1 MNKPFSAAAGVFRE
15 HRLFSFCLGEKIM
28 GLKWTDSRAIA
39 EELYDNEPDL
49 DPTTLRMTELHAKIL
64 ALPDFDDNPQ
74 ASSEARL
81 EAILQIWIDERD

>member
-1 MNKPFSAAAGVFRE
+1 
-15 HRLFSFCLGEKIM
+15 M

-64 ALPDFDDNPQ
+64 ALPDFDDDPQ

>member
-1 MNKPFSAAAGVFRE
+1 
-15 HRLFSFCLGEKIM
+15 M

-64 ALPDFDDNPQ
+64 ALPDFDDDSQ

>member
-1 MNKPFSAAAGVFRE
+1 
-15 HRLFSFCLGEKIM
+15 M

-64 ALPDFDDNPQ
+64 ALPDFDDDVHTREHDLL
-74 ASSEARL
+74 AALCGGLLGLFHERGDGWVARL
-81 EAILQIWIDERD
+81 TAGKTPRSLRSA

>member
-1 MNKPFSAAAGVFRE
+1 
-15 HRLFSFCLGEKIM
+15 M

-64 ALPDFDDNPQ
+64 ALPDFDDDPQ

-81 EAILQIWIDERD
+81 EAILQIWIDERDSDRGQNS

>member
-1 MNKPFSAAAGVFRE
+1 
-15 HRLFSFCLGEKIM
+15 M

-64 ALPDFDDNPQ
+64 ALPDFDDDPQ

-81 EAILQIWIDERD
+81 EAILQIWINERD

>member
-1 MNKPFSAAAGVFRE
+1 
-15 HRLFSFCLGEKIM
+15 M

-39 EELYDNEPDL
+39 EDLYDNEPDL

-64 ALPDFDDNPQ
+64 ALPDFDDDPQ

>member
-1 MNKPFSAAAGVFRE
+1 
-15 HRLFSFCLGEKIM
+15 M

-64 ALPDFDDNPQ
+64 ALLDFDDDPQ

>member
-1 MNKPFSAAAGVFRE
+1 
-15 HRLFSFCLGEKIM
+15 M

-64 ALPDFDDNPQ
+64 ALPDFDDDTQ
-74 ASSEARL
+74 ASTEARL

>member
-1 MNKPFSAAAGVFRE
+1 
-15 HRLFSFCLGEKIM
+15 M

>member
-1 MNKPFSAAAGVFRE
+1 M
-15 HRLFSFCLGEKIM
+15 M

-64 ALPDFDDNPQ
+64 ALPDFDDDPQ

>member
-1 MNKPFSAAAGVFRE
+1 
-15 HRLFSFCLGEKIM
+15 M

-49 DPTTLRMTELHAKIL
+49 DPTTLRMTELHAKIM
-64 ALPDFDDNPQ
+64 ALPDFDDDPQ
-74 ASSEARL
+74 ASTEARL

>member
-1 MNKPFSAAAGVFRE
+1 
-15 HRLFSFCLGEKIM
+15 M
-28 GLKWTDSRAIA
+28 GLKWTDSRAVA

-64 ALPDFDDNPQ
+64 ALPDFDDDPQ
-74 ASSEARL
+74 ASTEARL

>member
-1 MNKPFSAAAGVFRE
+1 
-15 HRLFSFCLGEKIM
+15 M
-28 GLKWTDSRAIA
+28 GLKWTDSRAIV

-64 ALPDFDDNPQ
+64 ALPDFDDDPQ

>member
-1 MNKPFSAAAGVFRE
+1 
-15 HRLFSFCLGEKIM
+15 M

-39 EELYDNEPDL
+39 EEFYDNEPDL

-64 ALPDFDDNPQ
+64 ALPDFDDDPQ
-74 ASSEARL
+74 ASTEARL

>member
-1 MNKPFSAAAGVFRE
+1 
-15 HRLFSFCLGEKIM
+15 M

-49 DPTTLRMTELHAKIL
+49 DPTMLRMTELHAKIL
-64 ALPDFDDNPQ
+64 ALPDFDDDPQ
-74 ASSEARL
+74 ASTEARL

>member
-1 MNKPFSAAAGVFRE
+1 
-15 HRLFSFCLGEKIM
+15 M

-39 EELYDNEPDL
+39 EELYDNEL

-64 ALPDFDDNPQ
+64 ALPDFDDDPQ
-74 ASSEARL
+74 ASTEARL

>member
-1 MNKPFSAAAGVFRE
+1 
-15 HRLFSFCLGEKIM
+15 M

-64 ALPDFDDNPQ
+64 ALPDFDDDPQ
-74 ASSEARL
+74 ASTEVRL

>member
-1 MNKPFSAAAGVFRE
+1 
-15 HRLFSFCLGEKIM
+15 M

-64 ALPDFDDNPQ
+64 ALPDFDDDPQ
-74 ASSEARL
+74 ASSEARI

>member
-1 MNKPFSAAAGVFRE
+1 
-15 HRLFSFCLGEKIM
+15 M

-64 ALPDFDDNPQ
+64 ALPDFDDDPQ

-81 EAILQIWIDERD
+81 ETILQIWIDERD

>member
-1 MNKPFSAAAGVFRE
+1 
-15 HRLFSFCLGEKIM
+15 M

-49 DPTTLRMTELHAKIL
+49 DPTTLRMTELHAKML
-64 ALPDFDDNPQ
+64 ALPDFDDDPQ

>member
-1 MNKPFSAAAGVFRE
+1 
-15 HRLFSFCLGEKIM
+15 M

-49 DPTTLRMTELHAKIL
+49 DPTTLRMTELHAIIL
-64 ALPDFDDNPQ
+64 ALPDFDDDPQ

>member
-1 MNKPFSAAAGVFRE
+1 
-15 HRLFSFCLGEKIM
+15 M
-28 GLKWTDSRAIA
+28 GLKLTDSRAIA

-64 ALPDFDDNPQ
+64 ALPDFDDDPQ

>member
-1 MNKPFSAAAGVFRE
+1 
-15 HRLFSFCLGEKIM
+15 M

-64 ALPDFDDNPQ
+64 ALPDFDDDPQ

-81 EAILQIWIDERD
+81 EAILQIWIDEGD

>member
-1 MNKPFSAAAGVFRE
+1 
-15 HRLFSFCLGEKIM
+15 M

-39 EELYDNEPDL
+39 EELCDNEPDL

-64 ALPDFDDNPQ
+64 ALPDFDDDPQ
-74 ASSEARL
+74 ASTEARL

>member
-1 MNKPFSAAAGVFRE
+1 
-15 HRLFSFCLGEKIM
+15 M

-64 ALPDFDDNPQ
+64 TLPDFDDDPQ

>member
-1 MNKPFSAAAGVFRE
+1 
-15 HRLFSFCLGEKIM
+15 M

-64 ALPDFDDNPQ
+64 ALPDFDDDPQ
-74 ASSEARL
+74 ASCEARL

>member
-1 MNKPFSAAAGVFRE
+1 
-15 HRLFSFCLGEKIM
+15 M

-64 ALPDFDDNPQ
+64 ALPDFDDDRQ

>member
-1 MNKPFSAAAGVFRE
+1 
-15 HRLFSFCLGEKIM
+15 M

-64 ALPDFDDNPQ
+64 ALPDFDDDSQ
-74 ASSEARL
+74 ASTEARL

>member
-1 MNKPFSAAAGVFRE
+1 MELHWSDVQR
-15 HRLFSFCLGEKIM
+15 
-28 GLKWTDSRAIA
+28 IA

-64 ALPDFDDNPQ
+64 ALPDFDDDPQ

>member
-1 MNKPFSAAAGVFRE
+1 
-15 HRLFSFCLGEKIM
+15 M
-28 GLKWTDSRAIA
+28 GLKWPDSRAIA

-64 ALPDFDDNPQ
+64 ALPDFDDDPQ

>member
-1 MNKPFSAAAGVFRE
+1 
-15 HRLFSFCLGEKIM
+15 M

-64 ALPDFDDNPQ
+64 ALQDFDDDPQ

>member
-1 MNKPFSAAAGVFRE
+1 
-15 HRLFSFCLGEKIM
+15 M

-49 DPTTLRMTELHAKIL
+49 DPTTLRMTELPAKIL
-64 ALPDFDDNPQ
+64 ALPDFDDDPQ

>member
-1 MNKPFSAAAGVFRE
+1 
-15 HRLFSFCLGEKIM
+15 M

-64 ALPDFDDNPQ
+64 ALPDFDDDPQ

-81 EAILQIWIDERD
+81 EAILQIWIDERDRGQNS

>member
-1 MNKPFSAAAGVFRE
+1 
-15 HRLFSFCLGEKIM
+15 M
-28 GLKWTDSRAIA
+28 GLKWTDSRANA

-64 ALPDFDDNPQ
+64 ALPDFDDDPQ

>member
-1 MNKPFSAAAGVFRE
+1 
-15 HRLFSFCLGEKIM
+15 M
-28 GLKWTDSRAIA
+28 GLKWTDCRAIA

-64 ALPDFDDNPQ
+64 ALPDFDDDPQ

>member
-1 MNKPFSAAAGVFRE
+1 
-15 HRLFSFCLGEKIM
+15 M

-49 DPTTLRMTELHAKIL
+49 DPTTLRMTELH
-64 ALPDFDDNPQ
+64 
-74 ASSEARL
+74 L

>member
-1 MNKPFSAAAGVFRE
+1 
-15 HRLFSFCLGEKIM
+15 M

-49 DPTTLRMTELHAKIL
+49 DPTTLRMTELHVKIL
-64 ALPDFDDNPQ
+64 ALPDFDDDPQ

>member
-1 MNKPFSAAAGVFRE
+1 
-15 HRLFSFCLGEKIM
+15 M

-39 EELYDNEPDL
+39 EELYDNDPDL

-64 ALPDFDDNPQ
+64 ALPDFDDDPQ

>member
-1 MNKPFSAAAGVFRE
+1 
-15 HRLFSFCLGEKIM
+15 M

-49 DPTTLRMTELHAKIL
+49 EPTTLRMTELHAKIL
-64 ALPDFDDNPQ
+64 ALPDFDDDPQ